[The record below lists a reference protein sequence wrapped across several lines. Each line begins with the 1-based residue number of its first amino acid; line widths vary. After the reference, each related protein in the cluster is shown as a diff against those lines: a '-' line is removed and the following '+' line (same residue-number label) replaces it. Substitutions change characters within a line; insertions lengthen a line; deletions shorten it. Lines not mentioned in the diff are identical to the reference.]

1 MIKGL
6 FQSARSLH
14 SGNQHLGVVANN
26 LANINT
32 SGFKREEPFSEI
44 LSNEG
49 QIIVRQ
55 VTDYKQG
62 ELVYTG
68 NPLDMAIKGDG
79 FFAIQTENGK
89 RLTRDG
95 RFTISN
101 EGYLVNLNGD
111 KVLGSDGEISFGENI
126 FQQEQN
132 ITISNRGEIK
142 VGDTEIDDLLVVSI
156 EDTNNLDKAGK
167 NYFRYTTEDF
177 TEQDEGKFELSQGYL
192 ESANVNPVE
201 EMQSMIKLN
210 KDYQSS
216 FKIVNYLDES
226 LGQANQIG
234 KI

>member
-6 FQSARSLH
+6 FQSARSLQ
-14 SGNQHLGVVANN
+14 SGNQHVGVVANN

-49 QIIVRQ
+49 EIIVRQ

-62 ELVYTG
+62 ELAFTG
-68 NPLDMAIKGDG
+68 NPLDMAVKGEG

-89 RLTRDG
+89 MLTRDG
-95 RFTISN
+95 RFTISKD
-101 EGYLVNLNGD
+101 GYLVNLNGD
-111 KVLGSDGEISFGENI
+111 KVLGTDGEISFGENI
-126 FQQEQN
+126 FQQKQN
-132 ITISNRGEIK
+132 ITVSNHGEIK
-142 VGDTEIDDLLVVSI
+142 VGETTVDDFLIVGI
-156 EDTNNLDKAGK
+156 EDTKQLKKSGS
-167 NYFRYTTEDF
+167 NYFVYSSEDF
-177 TEQDEGKFELSQGYL
+177 AEQEEGKFELSQGYL

-201 EMQSMIKLN
+201 EMQAMIRLN

-226 LGQANQIG
+226 LEKANQIG
-234 KI
+234 KV